1 MKLFRKNLLHRKI
14 LSIIALFLYSF
25 GFFYNDLVVS
35 SQENYFEE
43 IELYNNTQDELE
55 SNKSLPTNPFE
66 IVDMLRKVNS
76 MNDATS
82 PSDAVDEA
90 IKTFDNLKLNNN
102 VQDGFERNSSIP
114 TNPFEIVDMLRKAN
128 SMNDATNPSDAI
140 DEAIKTFDNLKLN
153 NK

>member
-55 SNKSLPTNPFE
+55 SNKILPTNPFE
-66 IVDMLRKVNS
+66 MVDMLRKVNS

-102 VQDGFERNSSIP
+102 
-114 TNPFEIVDMLRKAN
+114 
-128 SMNDATNPSDAI
+128 
-140 DEAIKTFDNLKLN
+140 
-153 NK
+153 

>member
-1 MKLFRKNLLHRKI
+1 MKLFRKNLLHRKN
-14 LSIIALFLYSF
+14 LSIVALFLYSC
-25 GFFYNDLVVS
+25 GFFYNDYVVS

-66 IVDMLRKVNS
+66 IVDMLRKINS

-102 VQDGFERNSSIP
+102 
-114 TNPFEIVDMLRKAN
+114 
-128 SMNDATNPSDAI
+128 
-140 DEAIKTFDNLKLN
+140 
-153 NK
+153 

>member
-43 IELYNNTQDELE
+43 IELYNNTQDGLE
-55 SNKSLPTNPFE
+55 SNKSIPTNPFE

-102 VQDGFERNSSIP
+102 
-114 TNPFEIVDMLRKAN
+114 
-128 SMNDATNPSDAI
+128 
-140 DEAIKTFDNLKLN
+140 
-153 NK
+153 